1 MVTKQSEIKTWKYIY
16 KIADMLLEDNPTTL
30 IADVQLLQKPMQKRM
45 YPKNFQITLRARH

>member
-16 KIADMLLEDNPTTL
+16 KIANMLLGDNPTTL